1 MSIDTRDFRNALG
14 KFATGVTV
22 ITTRDTE
29 GEHYGVTASSFNA
42 VSMTPPLILWSIDK
56 SAYSRD
62 AYCQAENFVVNVLGS
77 DQVPISNRFAQRG
90 ENKFQGIDLEE
101 GVGGSARIV
110 GAVAHFECRTWQVY
124 EGGDHFIIVGEVLK
138 YDYQDGRGAL
148 VFHNGRYALPEPHPM
163 TIPQE
168 EVETG
173 EGPLGHHFLYLL
185 RQSLSAYRKDF
196 YPRLEHMGV
205 DEKEWRVLT
214 LLLDRGALP
223 LETIAQRVAQPIEDL
238 KDTLSGLTRRGL
250 VSDRDDN
257 ASTVALTH
265 EGGELARK
273 LLQMAREYEQKVF
286 EGVSEKEMSVL
297 KGGLE
302 RVIEQLGTP

>member
-22 ITTRDTE
+22 ITTRDRA
-29 GEHYGVTASSFNA
+29 GEHYGVTVSSFNA

-56 SAYSRD
+56 SAYSRE
-62 AYCQAENFVVNVLGS
+62 AYCQAEHFAVNVLGS

-90 ENKFQGIDLEE
+90 ENKFQGIDIEE
-101 GVGGSARIV
+101 GAGGSALIV
-110 GAVAHFECRTWQVY
+110 DAVAHFECRTWQVY
-124 EGGDHFIIVGEVLK
+124 EGGDHFIIVGEVLT
-138 YDYQDGRGAL
+138 YDYQDSRGAL

-163 TIPQE
+163 TISQE
-168 EVETG
+168 EVEAG
-173 EGPLGHHFLYLL
+173 DGFLGHHFLYLL

-196 YPRLEHMGV
+196 YPRLEHLGV

-223 LETIAQRVAQPIEDL
+223 LENIAQRVAQPLDDL

-250 VSDRDDN
+250 VSEHDD
-257 ASTVALTH
+257 SEGTVVLTAT
-265 EGGELARK
+265 GSELAHK
-273 LLQMAREYEQKVF
+273 LLQMARDYEQKVF
-286 EGVSEKEMSVL
+286 KGASEEEINSV
-297 KGGLE
+297 KSGLV
-302 RVIEQLGTP
+302 RVIEQLGAA